1 MPSQFGGGRLFELSA
16 KFYHMGF
23 FGPCDAMPDQKTMR
37 TKCLASKRSNLAKIV
52 IFGHFGPGLAGSF
65 GALLVGWLVVVARGL
80 YLARHI
86 FTLMKS
92 MRSARF
98 FGILNQVQI
107 RIFSGQVIRCF
118 NELIL
123 LRDLKDRDGGLRRR
137 LEVCPDQ
144 RW

>member
-1 MPSQFGGGRLFELSA
+1 MTKSFAYSSKKLYFEPQNS
-16 KFYHMGF
+16 HIW
-23 FGPCDAMPDQKTMR
+23 P
-37 TKCLASKRSNLAKIV
+37 KIV